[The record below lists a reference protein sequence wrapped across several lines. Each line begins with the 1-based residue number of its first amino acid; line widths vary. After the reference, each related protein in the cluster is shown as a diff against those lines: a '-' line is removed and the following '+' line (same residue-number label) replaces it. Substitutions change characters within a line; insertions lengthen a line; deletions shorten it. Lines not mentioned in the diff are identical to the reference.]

1 MKTFLNGL
9 VVFFKGFLIGAVI
22 GLVLAG
28 IQVARAD
35 DVPPLDSPHWMHG
48 KKAIMDVYT
57 IDAATLDVLATNEF
71 AFDTADACANAM
83 SKAMVIANA
92 EVPKGALAIVK
103 CFAASKGAD
112 GAVKPGKPGV
122 TEL

>member
-1 MKTFLNGL
+1 MKYLLKCLKAIL
-9 VVFFKGFLIGAVI
+9 VGAVI
-22 GLVLAG
+22 GLVLGTA
-28 IQVARAD
+28 QRVFAD
-35 DVPPLDSPHWMHG
+35 DVPPLDSQHWMHG

-57 IDAATLDVLATNEF
+57 VDTATLDVIATNEF
-71 AFDTADACANAM
+71 AFETSDACANAM
-83 SKAMVIANA
+83 SKAMAIAN
-92 EVPKGALAIVK
+92 EQVPKGAVAIVK